1 VSQKYPG
8 GLIRKTPPTTV
19 GPVDGEGGSAPGI
32 WTLEQAMELQKQN
45 LWPKPLIP
53 RALYSWGQNAAG
65 QLGQGSTTN
74 LSSPVQVGSATDW
87 GKYAAIGNAH
97 ALALTYRGALFATG
111 QNASGQ
117 LGFGFTFMDF
127 STFSQVGALTN
138 WLDVVA
144 TNASS
149 SFAVKKDGTLWSWGF
164 GGSGV
169 LGHNNTTSFSSPAQV
184 GSLSTW
190 YQVTSNNSF
199 TLAIKTDGTLW
210 SWGENSYGQL
220 GQNNTT
226 NRSSPVQVGGLTN
239 WEHVSAGSNQ
249 CVAIKTDGTLWS
261 WGRNANGELGQGDT
275 THRSSP
281 VQVGALTNWAKV
293 SSGQNFCLAI
303 KTDGT
308 LWSWGQNTSGQLG
321 INSAAGENRSSPVQV
336 GALTNWAQISA
347 GEGHGLA
354 MDTSNKLFAW
364 GFNSSGQIG
373 QNDTASRSSPVQVGA
388 LTSWTKLATNQGN
401 SSLVIKLQ

>member
-1 VSQKYPG
+1 MSMRFKG
-8 GLIRKTPPTTV
+8 GVISATPPTITP
-19 GPVDGEGGSAPGI
+19 PVDGEGGSASGV
-32 WTLEQAMELQKQN
+32 WTLQAQLQN
-45 LWPKPLIP
+45 AAVWPRPLIP
-53 RALYSWGQNAAG
+53 RELFGWGQNTDG
-65 QLGQGSTTN
+65 QLGQGNTTN
-74 LSSPVQVGSATDW
+74 RSSPVQVGSATNW
-87 GKYAAIGNAH
+87 GKYASIGNAH

-111 QNASGQ
+111 QNTSGQ
-117 LGFGFTFMDF
+117 LGFGFTFMNF

-184 GSLSTW
+184 GSLSNW
-190 YQVTSNNSF
+190 YQVTSCNSF

-226 NRSSPVQVGGLTN
+226 NLSSPVQVGALTN
-239 WEHVSAGSNQ
+239 WEQVSAGNNQ
-249 CVAIKTDGTLWS
+249 CVAIKTDGTLWG
-261 WGRNANGELGQGDT
+261 WGRNIDGQLGQGNT
-275 THRSSP
+275 TNRSSP

-293 SSGQNFCLAI
+293 SSGANSCLAI

-308 LWSWGQNTSGQLG
+308 LWSWGVNTSGQLG
-321 INSAAGENRSSPVQV
+321 INVGVTQSRSSPVQV

-347 GEGHGLA
+347 GEAHSLA
-354 MDTSNKLFAW
+354 MDTSNKLFEW
-364 GFNSSGQIG
+364 GLNSSGQLG
-373 QNDTASRSSPVQVGA
+373 QNNTTNRSSPVQVGA